1 MEFTMKKIL
10 KILGTI
16 IVIMLILLLLFDV
29 IIVIKS
35 KKEPDK
41 VPGIFGYKPFIVMS
55 GSMMSKIEIG
65 DLVFVKE
72 VDANSLK
79 INDIIAFR
87 ESDDIVTTHRIINII
102 NENGTKA
109 FETKG
114 DSNNVKDAHNVYAK
128 DIEGIYVF
136 KIEKLGKFILFLQEP
151 LGFSIMM
158 LSILIIGAI
167 MFMMENRKA
176 NKEKIMDEE
185 YLKEFEEFKRKKAEE
200 KKK

>member
-1 MEFTMKKIL
+1 MKKIL
-10 KILGTI
+10 KIIGTI
-16 IVIMLILLLLFDV
+16 IIIALILLLLFDV

-35 KKEPDK
+35 KTNPDK

-72 VDANSLK
+72 TDATTLK
-79 INDIIAFR
+79 ENDIIAFK
-87 ESDDIVTTHRIINII
+87 DDEDLVTTHRIINVI
-102 NENGTKA
+102 NENGEIS

-114 DSNNVKDAHNVYAK
+114 DSNNVKDEKRVYPK

-151 LGFSIMM
+151 QGFSIMM
-158 LSILIIGAI
+158 LAILIIGAVLFI
-167 MFMMENRKA
+167 RDNQKD
-176 NKEKIMDEE
+176 NKEKKILDEE
-185 YLKEFEEFKRKKAEE
+185 YLKEFEEFKRKKEEE
-200 KKK
+200 KKNE

>member
-1 MEFTMKKIL
+1 MKKIL
-10 KILGTI
+10 KIIGTI

-55 GSMMSKIEIG
+55 GSMMSQIEVG
-65 DLVFVKE
+65 DLVWVKE
-72 VDANSLK
+72 VDANTLK
-79 INDIIAFR
+79 VNDIIAFKDS
-87 ESDDIVTTHRIINII
+87 EDLVTTHRIISILD
-102 NENGTKA
+102 ENGTKA

-114 DSNNVKDAHNVYAK
+114 DSNNVKDEHYVYPK

-151 LGFSIMM
+151 LGFSMMM
-158 LSILIIGAI
+158 LAILIIGAI
-167 MFMMENRKA
+167 MFMMENLKA
-176 NKEKIMDEE
+176 SQEKSIDKKD
-185 YLKEFEEFKRKKAEE
+185 LKEFEEFKKKKAAE
-200 KKK
+200 KANK